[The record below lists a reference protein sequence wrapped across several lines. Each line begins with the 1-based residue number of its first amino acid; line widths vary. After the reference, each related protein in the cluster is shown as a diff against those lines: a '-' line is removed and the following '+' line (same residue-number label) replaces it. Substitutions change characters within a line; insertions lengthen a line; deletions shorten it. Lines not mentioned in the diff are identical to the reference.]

1 MSETVVAA
9 RLDSIGCRLLEECHA
24 LGPLEREGVWR
35 ALLTPCGDA
44 EREGARLRIRDA
56 LDAGDTSWRLPCEPG
71 RLAAIRRALDK
82 MPWSAWEA
90 LNAAV
95 FELSRGNVFDDKVV
109 PLEGGGIRHEFG
121 QGPRW
126 EQFLAFVESEREA
139 IVASRNARGEHDF
152 RATLVDVLDV
162 GCWQGTLVCELI
174 QRGFLAT
181 GIDVADGTS
190 AAVDA
195 KVALFDIDHRLGY
208 HGCHTGP
215 AHEVLPDLARYGF
228 HYDLVCCQETLEH
241 VPTRFLQA
249 TCDGILEV
257 ARDSI
262 LLTVPGWD
270 DGWPAHLRI
279 FAEDDFRRLFHADRH
294 EVEILVPPGG
304 GVYTT
309 VRVRK

>member
-44 EREGARLRIRDA
+44 EREAARLRIRDA

-71 RLAAIRRALDK
+71 RLVAIRRALDK

-121 QGPRW
+121 QAPRW
-126 EQFLAFVESEREA
+126 EQFLGFLEDCHP
-139 IVASRNARGEHDF
+139 IWPPASLF
-152 RATLVDVLDV
+152 DV
-162 GCWQGTLVCELI
+162 GCWQGTLICEAL
-174 QRGFLAT
+174 QAGWFAGGVDVTEGCSESLNAKLEMLRPEDQSRFLE
-181 GIDVADGTS
+181 
-190 AAVDA
+190 
-195 KVALFDIDHRLGY
+195 FWR
-208 HGCHTGP
+208 GP
-215 AHEVLPDLARYGF
+215 AHEVLPTIPHHFD
-228 HYDLVCCQETLEH
+228 VVTCQETLEH
-241 VPTRFLQA
+241 VPTRWLQA
-249 TCDGILEV
+249 TCDAVLDKACPGVGTVLV
-257 ARDSI
+257 
-262 LLTVPGWD
+262 TVPGWD